1 MQHSSQHIEART
13 LRAEGWSLGKLAQR
27 YGVHRSTV
35 LRWCEGVD
43 PGPLHAVDRGAAERA
58 RRDYETEADAIA
70 ADVLRRAPWLSAAPE
85 HVTRYARAVAR
96 ERIAERLFTQRAPD
110 LDSLADLEAAA
121 AVVDAAA
128 QHAEARGRALGLDPL
143 TASKM
148 TRARVVVT
156 LAEALAAQPPTRA
169 ELEA

>member
-1 MQHSSQHIEART
+1 MTQTAQHLEARE
-13 LRAEGWSLGKLAQR
+13 LRAHGWSLGRLAAHL
-27 YGVHRSTV
+27 GVSRSTV
-35 LRWCEGVD
+35 RRWCAGVA
-43 PGPLHAVDRGAAERA
+43 PGPLHAVNRGAAERA
-58 RRDYETEADAIA
+58 RRDYRAEADSIA
-70 ADVLRRAPWLSAAPE
+70 ADVLRRAPWLEAAPE

-96 ERIAERLFTQRAPD
+96 ERIAERLFAQRAPD
-110 LDSLADLEAAA
+110 FDSLADLEAAA

-169 ELEA
+169 ELEP